1 MWGPGST
8 VFGEY
13 RGIESIIQPP
23 YLPLAWRGERDGGGI
38 FEHRSVRIIGE
49 GRVWCSNHSEG
60 AEHKN
65 RRSVGKSTWRLFGG
79 NS

>member
-8 VFGEY
+8 VLGNIGELSQSSTG
-13 RGIESIIQPP
+13 RTFRWPGAAREMVRV
-23 YLPLAWRGERDGGGI
+23 YL
-38 FEHRSVRIIGE
+38 EHRSVRIIGE
-49 GRVWCSNHSEG
+49 GRVWCSNQSEG
-60 AEHKN
+60 TDHKN